1 MADGAFAGQGVVQI
15 AELLLAFVLSSGIG
29 LERTLRGKSAGLRT
43 QSIVGTTAAAILLVS
58 KYGFTDVLHTGSV
71 VLDPSRVAAQVV
83 SGIGFLGA
91 GLILSRGGVVR
102 GLTTAAA
109 VWETAAI
116 GMAAGAGLWLIALV
130 VTALHFVTVFGYTEL
145 AHHLPGSRTN
155 ATRLQI
161 IYSDGRGVLRSLINR
176 LTALGWRV
184 DGLTGMQDSSRLP
197 EGVVG
202 VVITASGQT
211 APDRLVAV
219 LSGVDDVVSV
229 GVVDVDD
236 ELE

>member
-1 MADGAFAGQGVVQI
+1 MAHGVFAGQGVVQI

-58 KYGFTDVLHTGSV
+58 KYGFTDVLHSGSV

-161 IYSDGRGVLRSLINR
+161 IYTDGRGVLRSLINR

-184 DGLTGMQDSSRLP
+184 DGLTGMLDSSRLP

-202 VVITASGQT
+202 VVITTSGQ
-211 APDRLVAV
+211 AEPERLVKV
-219 LSGVDDVVSV
+219 LSGVDDVVGV
-229 GVVDVDD
+229 GVVEDDD

>member
-1 MADGAFAGQGVVQI
+1 MAHGPFAGQGVVQI

-58 KYGFTDVLHTGSV
+58 KYGFTDVLHSGSV

-145 AHHLPGSRTN
+145 AHHLPGSPTN

-161 IYSDGRGVLRSLINR
+161 IYTDGRGVLRSLINR

-202 VVITASGQT
+202 VVITASGQ
-211 APDRLVAV
+211 AEPERLVKV
-219 LSGVDDVVSV
+219 LSGVDDVVGV
-229 GVVDVDD
+229 GVVEDDD